1 MTDADF
7 LGRCSSPGKA
17 HLSPFLSPICDAS
30 EHSSGCQGH
39 HEQHTE
45 GSVLSNQ
52 SEWEVSHHVFV
63 VLKSPRRGSPD
74 PRVPSHT
81 WDRQPKWQRNALGR
95 ASRVD
100 EVHAARS
107 TQSLDSASSPGMHWD
122 AAQEGPWSQNSEQ
135 CPCRCTSLSTAP
147 LPLSCPP
154 RIRTFLCLS
163 SYMHSSAA
171 PLEIWICRAGTWLW
185 GQIWGEAFPTPRK
198 EAITSGHCG
207 LTVFAVPWSGPCLPA
222 AMINPSLSS
231 QDRRADD
238 CIMT

>member
-1 MTDADF
+1 MGGFPPCLRGPEKPTTRIT
-7 LGRCSSPGKA
+7 GSSSP
-17 HLSPFLSPICDAS
+17 I
-30 EHSSGCQGH
+30 
-39 HEQHTE
+39 
-45 GSVLSNQ
+45 
-52 SEWEVSHHVFV
+52 SHM
-63 VLKSPRRGSPD
+63 GSPAQMAKEC
-74 PRVPSHT
+74 P
-81 WDRQPKWQRNALGR
+81 WKGKQ
-95 ASRVD
+95 VD
-100 EVHAARS
+100 EVHAAHS